1 MQYLSGRRV
10 RALVLATSLL
20 LAAPALGQQPSF
32 IGGLTPLEDWVGLV
46 DNPIR
51 LASQVE
57 RSTQPFEAPSQ
68 PFESPT
74 QPFEAPDSRLGRRA
88 VVPRLAGRRV
98 AIAA

>member
-20 LAAPALGQQPSF
+20 LAATALSQQPSF

-57 RSTQPFEAPSQ
+57 RSTQPFKAPSQ

-74 QPFEAPDSRLGRRA
+74 QPFEAPTPGSEEGPSFRTRRPPA
-88 VVPRLAGRRV
+88 RTT
-98 AIAA
+98 AA